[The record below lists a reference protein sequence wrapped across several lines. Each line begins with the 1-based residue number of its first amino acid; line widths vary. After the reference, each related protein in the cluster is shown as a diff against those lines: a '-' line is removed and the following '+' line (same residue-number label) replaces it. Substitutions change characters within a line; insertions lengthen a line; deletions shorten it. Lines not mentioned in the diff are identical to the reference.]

1 MQEQLKHWRYG
12 GNITHI
18 GMEVLPSG
26 NDITVTIDRIAHVEN
41 EFVNGKKQPAWVCW
55 FKKNPYFTLPM
66 VLNTTNR
73 KRLVKLS
80 GTSYLE
86 TVKDLPV
93 ILTKEMDKIPG
104 ESEKDWCL
112 RISKIK
118 PTNTKQKL
126 EPSSANF
133 GVIKKWM
140 KEQGGTVE
148 GLRAKYEVSEETVK
162 KLLE

>member
-1 MQEQLKHWRYG
+1 MAELKHYRYG

-18 GMEVLPSG
+18 GVEALPG
-26 NDITVTIDRIAHVEN
+26 GKDITVTIERISYNTGELI
-41 EFVNGKKQPAWVCW
+41 NGKKQDAWICT

-66 VLNTTNR
+66 VLNSTNR
-73 KRLVKLS
+73 KRLAKLA
-80 GTSYLE
+80 GTDYLE
-86 TVKDLPV
+86 TVKDLTV

-133 GVIKKWM
+133 AVIKKWM

-148 GLRAKYEVSEETVK
+148 GLRAKYEVSDETIK

>member
-1 MQEQLKHWRYG
+1 MSEQLKHYRYG

-18 GMEVLPSG
+18 GVEALPSG
-26 NDITVTIDRIAHVEN
+26 KDITVTIERIAYVNN
-41 EFVNGKKQPAWVCW
+41 ELINGKKQDAWICW
-55 FKKNPYFTLPM
+55 FKKNSYFTLPM
-66 VLNTTNR
+66 VLNSTNR
-73 KRLVKLS
+73 KRLAKLA
-80 GTSYLE
+80 GTDYLE
-86 TVKDLPV
+86 TVKDLNV
-93 ILTKEMDKIPG
+93 ILTKEMDRIPG

-126 EPSSANF
+126 DATSSNF
-133 GVIKKWM
+133 AVIKKWL

-148 GLRAKYEVSEETVK
+148 GLKAKYEVSEETVK

>member
-1 MQEQLKHWRYG
+1 MSEQLKHWRYG

-18 GMEVLPSG
+18 GMEALPSG
-26 NDITVTIDRIAHVEN
+26 NDITVVIDRIAHVEN
-41 EFVNGKKQPAWVCW
+41 EVVNGKKQPAWVCW

-118 PTNTKQKL
+118 PTNNKQKL
-126 EPSSANF
+126 DVNSPNYAS
-133 GVIKKWM
+133 IKKWL
-140 KEQGGTVE
+140 KEQGGSIE
-148 GLRAKYEVSEETVK
+148 GIKAKYEVSEETIK
-162 KLLE
+162 ELLK